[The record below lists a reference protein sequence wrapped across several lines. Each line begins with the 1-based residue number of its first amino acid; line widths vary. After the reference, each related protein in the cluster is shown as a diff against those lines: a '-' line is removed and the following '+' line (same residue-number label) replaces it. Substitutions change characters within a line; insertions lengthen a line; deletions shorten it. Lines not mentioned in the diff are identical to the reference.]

1 MAEEKEKEKHEFWVK
16 EEFEEGKREKKKAKQ
31 FYKSKIKR
39 TGFGSKAMQEGK
51 MIHGTMGKPG
61 RGPRG
66 HKR

>member
-1 MAEEKEKEKHEFWVK
+1 MEDKKRKGHESWVK
-16 EEFEEGKREKKKAKQ
+16 EELEEGKREKKKARQ

-39 TGFGSKAMQEGK
+39 TGFDGKAMMEGK
-51 MIHGTMGKPG
+51 MIHGTRGKPG